1 MGGNNMTRQK
11 GLYYLVIGL
20 ILIILQVGGH
30 LIDVGWIGVFVTA
43 LLSILVVFGADHLL
57 RKEDEGKK
65 KEEKEKEGKQRDLDE
80 ALFGIAEDMGF
91 DSQQLLWLSKDNLN
105 TFKVLAKISY
115 DIDTYSEQNAA
126 SSEEIN
132 ASVSELVNTT
142 NNLNQSVLEI
152 EKYSVKSIDMLHKNQ
167 ETIGSISVFIG
178 HLARLIKDAQ
188 ENNVELQSSSNKINE
203 IVDYIRKISSQ
214 TNLLALNAA
223 IEAARAGDAGRG
235 FAVVASEIRKLA
247 EQTDE
252 AITVI
257 EDVIRG
263 ILEKISTSNGA
274 MGEIGEKME
283 EADHVVKESSKAIKE
298 IGQVLQDVKVN
309 VEDLTKVSLAQKNST
324 VEIEKAIEDVTSAV
338 EDTHTIT
345 AKSIALVE
353 TQSRKN
359 EEMLSYAQKISEVA
373 ERLQKEAANLKKED
387 EIIFG
392 VNPFISPLQIRKMYV
407 PILERVAQSMNMKAR
422 TIIVKNYEAL
432 SEGVGEGMIDIGW
445 FSPFAYVN
453 AHDRH
458 DVVPVVTP
466 KVSGKASYNGYI
478 IARKDGVVKT
488 MSDLKGK
495 TFGYVDENSASGYL
509 YARDSIKQNHMDPD
523 RIFSE
528 VTFLGNHDNVI
539 DAVLAGEVDAGA
551 TYNEAMDAA
560 KLKGLDISKI
570 QIISKTEDI
579 PKDVLAARKD
589 LDALIIQKLKEA
601 FVEFDSYEGIETKVQ
616 GFIESHDH
624 QYDVIRRLN
633 Q

>member
-1 MGGNNMTRQK
+1 
-11 GLYYLVIGL
+11 
-20 ILIILQVGGH
+20 
-30 LIDVGWIGVFVTA
+30 TA
-43 LLSILVVFGADHLL
+43 LLSILGVLGAEHLL
-57 RKEDEGKK
+57 RKDDDFRK
-65 KEEKEKEGKQRDLDE
+65 KEGIDGKGREGQQRKLDQ
-80 ALFGIAEDMGF
+80 ALLGIAEDMGF
-91 DSQQLLWLSKDNLN
+91 DSQQLLWLSKDNIS
-105 TFKVLAKISY
+105 TFKALAKISY

-142 NNLNQSVLEI
+142 DNLNKSVLEI
-152 EKYSVKSIDMLHKNQ
+152 EKYSVRSIDMLQKNQ
-167 ETIGSISVFIG
+167 ETIESISVFIG
-178 HLARLIKDAQ
+178 HLAKLIDDAQ
-188 ENNVELQSSSNKINE
+188 KNNVELQSSSNKINE
-203 IVDYIRKISSQ
+203 IVDYIRSISSQ

-247 EQTDE
+247 EQTDK

-263 ILEKISTSNGA
+263 ILEKISRSNGA

-309 VEDLTKVSLAQKNST
+309 VEDLTKVSLAQKNAT

-338 EDTHTIT
+338 EETHTIT

-373 ERLQKEAANLKKED
+373 EKLQKEAANLKKED

-458 DVVPVVTP
+458 DVIPVVTP

-478 IARKDGVVKT
+478 IARKDGAVKT
-488 MSDLKGK
+488 MADLKGK

-509 YARDSIKQNHMDPD
+509 YARDSIKQHHMNPD

-539 DAVLAGEVDAGA
+539 EAVIAGEIDAGA
-551 TYNEAMDAA
+551 TYNEAMDTA

-589 LDALIIQKLKEA
+589 LDVLIIQKLKDA
-601 FVEFDSYEGIETKVQ
+601 FVEFDNYEGIETKVQ

-633 Q
+633 N